1 MKLLFILCFFLTTT
15 VAHAHDAT
23 VLLRA
28 ENYLNAMKSLKAR
41 FLQVAPDGSIAHGTL
56 YLRKPGKMRW
66 DYDDPSPITMVSK
79 TGKVLYYYDAEL
91 EEMSELPI
99 DDSLAAFLVEKN
111 ISFRDPRLEI
121 LRATA
126 QDGAEVVRLRHKE
139 QPDEGEL
146 AFEFTTAP
154 YALQNIVL
162 KDAKG
167 EETGISL
174 DHAQQNIPL
183 KESLFELKNPNRL
196 RRGR

>member
-1 MKLLFILCFFLTTT
+1 MKKLLSLCFILISTS
-15 VAHAHDAT
+15 AHAHDAA
-23 VLLRA
+23 VVMRA
-28 ENYLNAMKSLKAR
+28 QNYLNAMNSLKAR

-66 DYDDPSPITMVSK
+66 DYDDPNPITMVSK

-99 DDSLAAFLVEKN
+99 DDSLASFLVQKT
-111 ISFRDPRLEI
+111 ISFNDPRLEM
-121 LRATA
+121 LHANA
-126 QDGAEVVRLRHKE
+126 KDGVEIVRVRHKE

-146 AFEFTTAP
+146 AFEFTTSP

-174 DHAQQNIPL
+174 DQAQQNIPL
-183 KESLFELKNPNRL
+183 KESLFELRDPHRL